1 MTKEKQIEQAY
12 NIAKEQY
19 SELGVNT
26 DEVIKRLGE
35 ISVSLHCWQAD
46 DVGGFEQP
54 DAELSGG
61 GIQATGNFPGK
72 AKTLDELF
80 ADLEKSLS
88 MIPGNHRV
96 NLHAIY
102 GDFNNKFVD
111 RDQIEP
117 KHFQTWIDWAKK
129 NDVKL
134 DFNCTCFS
142 HPKAN
147 DGFTLSSLDKGIR
160 DFWIEH
166 LKRCREVSAEMGRQ
180 LNSPAIHN
188 IWLPD
193 GAKDMT
199 VNRFKHRQFLKESLD
214 EVLAKEYPKNE
225 MKDSIESKLFGI
237 GSESF
242 VAGSHEFYMGY
253 AMTRNQMLCVDMG
266 HFHPTESVADKISA
280 IFQYSDEL
288 MLHVSRGVKW
298 DSDHVV
304 ILKDETL
311 ELANEIVRAGL
322 EKKIN
327 YGLDFFDA
335 SINRIGAYVVGTRA
349 FQKCMLIAMLEPLN
363 KIRKYEESGKLFERL
378 ALIEENKAMPWG
390 AVYDYFCIK
399 NGVTPGQ
406 DFINDVQDYEKNV
419 LSKR

>member
-1 MTKEKQIEQAY
+1 MTNEKRIEQAY

-19 SELGVNT
+19 AELGVNT
-26 DEVIKRLGE
+26 DEVIKKLGD
-35 ISVSLHCWQAD
+35 ISISLHCWQAD

-61 GIQATGNFPGK
+61 GIQATGNYPGK
-72 AKTLDELF
+72 ARTLDELF

-88 MIPGNHRV
+88 LIPGNHRV

-102 GDFNNKFVD
+102 GDFDNKFVD
-111 RDQIEP
+111 RNEIEP
-117 KHFQTWIDWAKK
+117 KHFQTWIDFAKK
-129 NDVKL
+129 NNVKL

-147 DGFTLSSLDKGIR
+147 DGFTLSALDKGIR

-166 LKRCREVSAEMGRQ
+166 VKRCREVSAEMGKQ
-180 LNSPAIHN
+180 LSSPAIHN

-193 GAKDMT
+193 GSKDMT
-199 VNRFKHRQFLKESLD
+199 VNRFKHRQHLKESLD
-214 EVLAKEYPKNE
+214 EILSKKYPKDQ

-237 GSESF
+237 GSESY
-242 VAGSHEFYMGY
+242 VVGSHEFYLGY
-253 AMTRNQMLCVDMG
+253 AVSRNEMLCLDMG
-266 HFHPTESVADKISA
+266 HFHPTESVADKISSV
-280 IFQYSDEL
+280 FQYSDEL

-311 ELANEIVRAGL
+311 DLANEIVRAGL
-322 EKKIN
+322 ADKVN

-335 SINRIGAYVVGTRA
+335 SINRVGAYVVGTRA
-349 FQKCMLIAMLEPLN
+349 FQKCMLMAMLEPIN
-363 KIRKYEESGKLFERL
+363 KIRQYEENGQLFERL
-378 ALIEENKAMPWG
+378 AMIEENKAMPWN
-390 AVYDYFCIK
+390 AVYDYYCMK
-399 NGVTPGQ
+399 EGVAPGHE
-406 DFINDVQDYEKNV
+406 FINEVEAYEKDV